1 MPPTPRSALSTQP
14 KRGETRAER
23 PDTSGGSD
31 EVSDT
36 FDSAR
41 DQGSDTFGHVRA
53 ASLGRWIAVLV
64 LLVLARA
71 TPAWA
76 ARVEEIGCIGNTVSD
91 LDRAR
96 DFYVRV
102 LGFRADGEREEAGP
116 ELERRTGVFA
126 ARTRTARLV
135 LGSECLELTE
145 YLAQKG
151 RPVPPDSRSNDRD
164 FQHVAI
170 VVSDMDRAYARLREA
185 RVEHASSGPQEL
197 PAWNPS
203 AGGIKAFYFRDPDRH
218 VLEIIWFPPGKGAE
232 RWHRSGKN
240 VPLTLGIDHTAV
252 VVNDTEASLAFYRDR
267 LGMPEAGHSENHGP
281 EQERLNGVFG
291 ARLRITQ
298 VRAPKGPGVEL
309 LEYLAPRDGRPYP
322 LDARGSDVFHWHVQI
337 RSSEAPTLVS
347 ALRTARASFVT
358 LPGADAPSSTLLP
371 LRVRDPDGHVLQLET
386 P

>member
-1 MPPTPRSALSTQP
+1 MPRIFEPQLTAPSCRRSL
-14 KRGETRAER
+14 
-23 PDTSGGSD
+23 
-31 EVSDT
+31 
-36 FDSAR
+36 AR
-41 DQGSDTFGHVRA
+41 VAT
-53 ASLGRWIAVLV
+53 V
-64 LLVLARA
+64 LLLLAGQA
-71 TPAWA
+71 AA
-76 ARVEEIGCIGNTVSD
+76 ARVDEVGCVGNTVSD

-102 LGFRADGEREEAGP
+102 LGFRPEGEREEAGP

-135 LGSECLELTE
+135 LGAECLELTE

-151 RPVPPDSRSNDRD
+151 RPVPADARSNDRD

-170 VVSDMDRAYARLREA
+170 VVSDMERAYARLREA

-197 PAWNPS
+197 PAWNPD

-218 VLEIIWFPPGKGAE
+218 VLEVIWFPPGKGAS
-232 RWHRSGKN
+232 RWHRTGKD

-252 VVNDTEASLAFYRDR
+252 VVSDTEGSLSFYRDR
-267 LGMPEAGHSENHGP
+267 LGLAETGHSENYGP

-298 VRAPKGPGVEL
+298 VRAARGPGIEF

-322 LDARGSDVFHWHVQI
+322 ADERGSDVSHWQVRMI
-337 RSSEAPTLVS
+337 SRDGAELVAGLRSAH
-347 ALRTARASFVT
+347 ASFIT
-358 LPGADAPSSTLLP
+358 LPGAPAPSSTLLP
-371 LRVRDPDGHVLQLET
+371 LRVRDPDGHVLQLES

>member
-1 MPPTPRSALSTQP
+1 MPRTTIPASEGPCQEEASTLRRSTGRATSETSGSGRPARSA
-14 KRGETRAER
+14 A
-23 PDTSGGSD
+23 
-31 EVSDT
+31 
-36 FDSAR
+36 
-41 DQGSDTFGHVRA
+41 
-53 ASLGRWIAVLV
+53 RWIAVLALV
-64 LLVLARA
+64 LLASTAR
-71 TPAWA
+71 A
-76 ARVEEIGCIGNTVSD
+76 ARVEEVGCIGNTVSD
-91 LDRAR
+91 LDRTR

-102 LGFRADGEREEAGP
+102 LGFRADAEREEVGP

-135 LGSECLELTE
+135 LGGDCLELTE
-145 YLAQKG
+145 YVAQKG
-151 RPVPPDSRSNDRD
+151 RSVPADARSNDRD

-197 PAWNPS
+197 PAWNPG
-203 AGGIKAFYFRDPDRH
+203 AGGIRAFYFRDPDRH
-218 VLEIIWFPPGKGAE
+218 VLEVIWFPPGKGDA
-232 RWHRSGKN
+232 RWHRSGRD

-252 VVNDTEASLAFYRDR
+252 VVSDTEASLAFYRDR
-267 LGMPEAGHSENHGP
+267 LGLPESGRSENFGP

-298 VRAPKGPGVEL
+298 VRAPKGPGLEL

-322 LDARGSDVFHWHVQI
+322 ADERASDLFHWHVRMI
-337 RSSEAPTLVS
+337 ASEALTLVS
-347 ALRTARASFVT
+347 ALRAAHASFVT
-358 LPGADAPSSTLLP
+358 LPGAGSPSSTLLP

>member
-1 MPPTPRSALSTQP
+1 MPRTSDPHSTLHP
-14 KRGETRAER
+14 SSRARGR
-23 PDTSGGSD
+23 P
-31 EVSDT
+31 
-36 FDSAR
+36 
-41 DQGSDTFGHVRA
+41 
-53 ASLGRWIAVLV
+53 SLGLQSCVAFWLWPGLRLVAVLV
-64 LLVLARA
+64 LLGAGRS
-71 TPAWA
+71 WA
-76 ARVEEIGCIGNTVSD
+76 ARVDEVGCIGSTVAD

-102 LGFRADGEREEAGP
+102 LGFRADGEREEVGP

-126 ARTRTARLV
+126 SRTRTARLV
-135 LGSECLELTE
+135 LGSECIELTE

-151 RPVPPDSRSNDRD
+151 RPVPADSRSNDRD

-185 RVEHASSGPQEL
+185 KVEHASSGPQEL
-197 PAWNPS
+197 PAWNPD

-218 VLEIIWFPPGKGAE
+218 VLEVIWFPPGKGAA
-232 RWHRSGKN
+232 RWHPTGKS

-252 VVNDTEASLAFYRDR
+252 VVGDTDRSLAFYRDR
-267 LGMPEAGHSENHGP
+267 MGLAEAGHSENFGP

-298 VRAPKGPGVEL
+298 VRAARGPGIEL

-322 LDARGSDVFHWHVQI
+322 SDERGSDLFHWHV
-337 RSSEAPTLVS
+337 RLVSSDGSGLVS
-347 ALRTARASFVT
+347 ALRAAHAAFVT
-358 LPGADAPSSTLLP
+358 LPGGGAPASTVLP

>member
-1 MPPTPRSALSTQP
+1 MPRPHPLHLPASRSAGPVL
-14 KRGETRAER
+14 RAL
-23 PDTSGGSD
+23 P
-31 EVSDT
+31 
-36 FDSAR
+36 
-41 DQGSDTFGHVRA
+41 
-53 ASLGRWIAVLV
+53 VL
-64 LLVLARA
+64 LLVLGSS
-71 TPAWA
+71 AWA
-76 ARVEEIGCIGNTVSD
+76 AQVDEVACIGNTVSD
-91 LDRAR
+91 LDRSR

-102 LGFRADGEREEAGP
+102 LGFRPDGEREEAGP

-145 YLAQKG
+145 YIAQRG
-151 RPVPPDSRSNDRD
+151 RPVPVDARSNDRD

-197 PAWNPS
+197 PAWNPA

-218 VLEIIWFPPGKGAE
+218 VLEVIWFPPGKGAA
-232 RWHRSGKN
+232 RWHPTGKS

-252 VVNDTEASLAFYRDR
+252 VVSDTEASLAFYRDR
-267 LGMPEAGHSENHGP
+267 LGLAEAGHSENYGP

-298 VRAPKGPGVEL
+298 VRAPKGPGIEF

-322 LDARGSDVFHWHVQI
+322 ADERGSDTFHWHV
-337 RSSEAPTLVS
+337 RMVSADGAALVS
-347 ALRTARASFVT
+347 GLRGAHAAFVT
-358 LPGADAPSSTLLP
+358 LPAAGAPSSTLLP

>member
-1 MPPTPRSALSTQP
+1 MPRT
-14 KRGETRAER
+14 ER
-23 PDTSGGSD
+23 L
-31 EVSDT
+31 VI
-36 FDSAR
+36 
-41 DQGSDTFGHVRA
+41 A
-53 ASLGRWIAVLV
+53 AAVGRLLLRVAAML
-64 LLVLARA
+64 LLVASV
-71 TPAWA
+71 PAEA
-76 ARVEEIGCIGNTVSD
+76 ARVDEVACIGNTVSD

-102 LGFRADGEREEAGP
+102 LGFHADGEREESGQ

-126 ARTRTARLV
+126 ARARTARLV
-135 LGSECLELTE
+135 LGTECLELTE

-151 RPVPPDSRSNDRD
+151 RPVPFDARSNDRD

-197 PAWNPS
+197 PAWNPN

-218 VLEIIWFPPGKGAE
+218 VLEVIWFPPGKGAE
-232 RWHRSGKN
+232 RWHPTGKN

-252 VVNDTEASLAFYRDR
+252 VVSDTEASLSFYRDR
-267 LGMPEAGHSENHGP
+267 LGLAEAGHSENYGP

-298 VRAPKGPGVEL
+298 VRAAKGPGIEF

-322 LDARGSDVFHWHVQI
+322 ADERGSDVFHWQVRMI
-337 RSSEAPTLVS
+337 SREGGALVAS
-347 ALRTARASFVT
+347 LRGARASFIT
-358 LPGADAPSSTLLP
+358 LPGGPGSSSTLLP
-371 LRVRDPDGHVLQLET
+371 LRVRDPDGHVLQLES

>member
-1 MPPTPRSALSTQP
+1 MPRTTDPHPTILRAVRPAL
-14 KRGETRAER
+14 RVAALLLLVAAR
-23 PDTSGGSD
+23 TSGAAQVD
-31 EVSDT
+31 EV
-36 FDSAR
+36 
-41 DQGSDTFGHVRA
+41 
-53 ASLGRWIAVLV
+53 
-64 LLVLARA
+64 
-71 TPAWA
+71 
-76 ARVEEIGCIGNTVSD
+76 GCIGNTVAD

-96 DFYVRV
+96 DFYVKV

-151 RPVPPDSRSNDRD
+151 RPVPVDARSNDRD

-197 PAWNPS
+197 PAWNPN

-218 VLEIIWFPPGKGAE
+218 VLEVIWFPPGKGAA
-232 RWHRSGKN
+232 RWHPSGKA

-252 VVNDTEASLAFYRDR
+252 VVADTEASLGFYRDR
-267 LGMPEAGHSENHGP
+267 LGLPEAGHSENYGP
-281 EQERLNGVFG
+281 EQERLNGVFA

-298 VRAPKGPGVEL
+298 VRAPRGPGIEF

-322 LDARGSDVFHWHVQI
+322 ADERGSDLFHWHVRM
-337 RSSEAPTLVS
+337 RSSDGAGLIQS
-347 ALRTARASFVT
+347 LRAGRAAFVT
-358 LPGADAPSSTLLP
+358 LPGDSAPGTTLFP
-371 LRVRDPDGHVLQLET
+371 LRVRDPDGHVVQLET

>member
-1 MPPTPRSALSTQP
+1 MPRPHPIRLPGS
-14 KRGETRAER
+14 RRAG
-23 PDTSGGSD
+23 P
-31 EVSDT
+31 V
-36 FDSAR
+36 
-41 DQGSDTFGHVRA
+41 
-53 ASLGRWIAVLV
+53 LGTLPVL
-64 LLVLARA
+64 LLVLGSSAS
-71 TPAWA
+71 A
-76 ARVEEIGCIGNTVSD
+76 ARVDEVACIGNTVSD

-96 DFYVRV
+96 DFYVGV
-102 LGFRADGEREEAGP
+102 LGFRPDGEREEAGP

-145 YLAQKG
+145 YIAQRG
-151 RPVPPDSRSNDRD
+151 RPVPVDARSNDRD

-170 VVSDMDRAYARLREA
+170 VVSDMDRAYARLRAA

-197 PAWNPS
+197 PTWNPA

-218 VLEIIWFPPGKGAE
+218 VLEVIWFPPGKGAA
-232 RWHRSGKN
+232 RWHPTGKS

-252 VVNDTEASLAFYRDR
+252 VVSDTEASLAFYRDR
-267 LGMPEAGHSENHGP
+267 LGLAEAGHSENYGP

-298 VRAPKGPGVEL
+298 VRAPKGPGIEF

-322 LDARGSDVFHWHVQI
+322 ADERGSDTFHWHV
-337 RSSEAPTLVS
+337 RMVSADGAALVS
-347 ALRTARASFVT
+347 GLRGAHAAFVT
-358 LPGADAPSSTLLP
+358 LPAGAPSSTLLP

>member
-1 MPPTPRSALSTQP
+1 MPRTTTPHFIPLRAL
-14 KRGETRAER
+14 R
-23 PDTSGGSD
+23 PLLR
-31 EVSDT
+31 VVPVLLLLV
-36 FDSAR
+36 SAR
-41 DQGSDTFGHVRA
+41 S
-53 ASLGRWIAVLV
+53 S
-64 LLVLARA
+64 
-71 TPAWA
+71 A
-76 ARVEEIGCIGNTVSD
+76 ARVDEVGCIGNTVSD

-116 ELERRTGVFA
+116 ELEQRTGVFA
-126 ARTRTARLV
+126 ARTRTALLL

-151 RPVPPDSRSNDRD
+151 RPVPVDARSNDRD

-170 VVSDMDRAYARLREA
+170 VVSDMERAYARLREA

-197 PAWNPS
+197 PAWNPA

-218 VLEIIWFPPGKGAE
+218 VLEVIWFPPGKGAA
-232 RWHRSGKN
+232 RWHRSGSS

-252 VVNDTEASLAFYRDR
+252 VVGNTETSLAFYRDR
-267 LGMPEAGHSENHGP
+267 LGLTEAGHSENHGP
-281 EQERLNGVFG
+281 EQERLNGIFG

-298 VRAPKGPGVEL
+298 VRAPKGPGIEF

-322 LDARGSDVFHWHVQI
+322 ADERGSDLFHWHV
-337 RSSEAPTLVS
+337 RMVSADGAELVS
-347 ALRTARASFVT
+347 GLRAARASFVT
-358 LPGADAPSSTLLP
+358 LPAGAAPSSTLLP
-371 LRVRDPDGHVLQLET
+371 LRVRDPDGHVLQLES